1 MISPLSYSLALAQAT
16 PATVVVQ
23 QKPDWQLWIEAA
35 SAIANIVI
43 AVALLLIGFGVIF
56 AALKVKQL
64 IRKVDE
70 HAQKARVDLAPAI
83 RNVTAVSEN
92 LSFMSRT
99 VRKDV
104 ESLSDSVTAAGRR
117 LQRAAETAEHRVGEF
132 NALIGVV
139 QEEAESLFVTTAS
152 TARGLRAGA
161 DAFRRFQTDRALG
174 RGRREDDPVVGE
186 AEDDRLDH
194 EVGDRE
200 LEIRIAR
207 AEARDIDPDRVF

>member
-1 MISPLSYSLALAQAT
+1 MISPFPFSLALAQAA

-56 AALKVKQL
+56 AALKVRQL

-70 HAQKARVDLAPAI
+70 HAQKVRVDLGPAI
-83 RNVTAVSEN
+83 RNVTVVSEN
-92 LSFMSRT
+92 LNFMSKT

-104 ESLSDSVTAAGRR
+104 EKLSDTVTAAGRR

-139 QEEAESLFVTTAS
+139 QEEAEGLFITTAS
-152 TARGLRAGA
+152 TARGLKAGA
-161 DAFRRFQTDRALG
+161 EAFRRFQDDRTLP
-174 RGRREDDPVVGE
+174 RGRREDDADEDG
-186 AEDDRLDH
+186 ADDDRLDH

-207 AEARDIDPDRVF
+207 AEARDVDPDRVF